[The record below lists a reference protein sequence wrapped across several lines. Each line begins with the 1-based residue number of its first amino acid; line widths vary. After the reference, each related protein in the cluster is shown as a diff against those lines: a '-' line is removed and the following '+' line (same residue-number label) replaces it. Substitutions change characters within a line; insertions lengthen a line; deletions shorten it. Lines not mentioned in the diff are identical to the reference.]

1 MASLNIPNV
10 KSITRALPF
19 WLSLCGP
26 AVVVAATLTGGAALI
41 LPPLLAWWMF
51 TPLDALIGEDRANAD
66 PNTPDAD
73 LFWYRAITIA
83 WFPIQL
89 ALLIW
94 MLAYVPQAA
103 HLGLVQKFAA
113 FFGFGVFSGTIG
125 ITYAHELMHQ
135 KNRFERAL
143 GDLLMA
149 SVLYSHFRS
158 EHLRVHHS
166 HVATP
171 RDAVTA
177 RYNEGF
183 HRFFPRVLRQSLAS
197 AWHAEAAMLARRGLP
212 VWHSANPFWMY
223 GALQLGF
230 LALAYGLGG
239 ALGLGLF
246 AFQAVVAI
254 WQLELINYIEHYG
267 LTRRHLGDGKYEH
280 VMPHHSWNSAQKASN
295 WLLIN
300 LQRHSDHHYKPDR
313 RFPLLQ
319 TYGPD
324 RAPTL
329 PYGYPVM
336 SLAALIPPLWRRV
349 MNPRVRAWRAQFYPD
364 ITDWHAYN
372 KALNPI
378 DTKSVTPDR

>member
-1 MASLNIPNV
+1 MAPLNASPARHF
-10 KSITRALPF
+10 TRALPF
-19 WLSLCGP
+19 WLSLGLP
-26 AVVVAATLTGGAALI
+26 VIVVMATLLGGAALL
-41 LPPLLAWWMF
+41 LPPTLAWWMF
-51 TPLDALIGEDRANAD
+51 TALDALMGEDQSNAD
-66 PNTPDAD
+66 PNTQEAE
-73 LFWYRAITIA
+73 LIWYRAITLA
-83 WFPIQL
+83 WFPIQF

-103 HLGLVQKFAA
+103 HLTLAQKFAA
-113 FFGFGVFSGTIG
+113 FFGFGVCSGTIG
-125 ITYAHELMHQ
+125 ITYSHELMHQ
-135 KNRFERAL
+135 KNRAERAL
-143 GDLLMA
+143 ADFLMA

-183 HRFFPRVLRQSLAS
+183 HRFFARVLPQSFAS
-197 AWHAEAAMLARRGLP
+197 AWHVEASMLARRGLP
-212 VWHSANPFWMY
+212 VWHWANPFWRY

-230 LALAYGLGG
+230 VALAYGMGG

-246 AFQAVVAI
+246 AFQALVAI

-267 LTRRHLGDGKYEH
+267 LTRRHLGGGKYEH

-324 RAPTL
+324 HAPSL

-336 SLAALIPPLWRRV
+336 SLAALIPPIWRRV

-364 ITDWHAYN
+364 ITDWQPYN
-372 KALNPI
+372 TAQNPAP
-378 DTKSVTPDR
+378 K